1 MNDPRS
7 FPFAG
12 RPAGRNPH
20 KKFNYS
26 QVLPPISR
34 RPLIGLKTAKALTPD
49 RLVVMAPMAMA
60 PLGPASAPTLFCS
73 GVSKSRTEADAGS
86 VITEDV
92 ESDAM
97 AFGRSR
103 QVAKPGR
110 ARAFR
115 AARLAA
121 KESKKD

>member
-1 MNDPRS
+1 MNAPRAVVALA
-7 FPFAG
+7 AG
-12 RPAGRNPH
+12 KTARIR
-20 KKFNYS
+20 S
-26 QVLPPISR
+26 DQSEVLHPISG
-34 RPLIGLKTAKALTPD
+34 RPLIGHLLETVKVLTPD
-49 RLVVMAPMAMA
+49 RLVVMALMATA
-60 PLGPASAPTLFCS
+60 LP
-73 GVSKSRTEADAGS
+73 S

-97 AFGRSR
+97 AFGRAR

-115 AARLAA
+115 AARVAA